1 MIIDLVVGCRPNF
14 VKAAAI
20 IQAAKKFPRV
30 HVRLLHTGQHPS
42 QMSDPIW
49 YDLDLPEPDWH
60 GEQTSLVSAT
70 GRLGYMVHDLAEM
83 WQQDARIGLKPDYVM
98 VVGDTDSTLAGALAA
113 KKSGLKLVHVE
124 AGLRSGAL
132 QMQEEINR
140 KLIDPISDVLYTSV
154 ESATK
159 NLLYEGRNPW
169 EVVFVGNVMADTLL
183 SHIAEARRKYPKPL
197 PEYAMLTLHRAENIN
212 NKTMDEI
219 IDAVGEV
226 SNNIPVIFPRHP
238 RGHVRLYAEGLKMVP
253 PMGYLEFIATMSHA
267 KFVMTD
273 SGGVQEETTLLGIPC
288 VTIRPNTERPE
299 TVHQGTNRIA
309 GTDGSSIVREAREAN
324 KRWYDMNPTPT
335 PPLWDGKAAER
346 ILHDLVGRS

>member
-20 IQAAKKFPRV
+20 VKAAKNFPRV
-30 HVRLLHTGQHPS
+30 KIRLVHTGQHPS
-42 QMSDPIW
+42 TMSDPIW
-49 YDLDLPEPDWH
+49 YDLGLPNPYWQ
-60 GEQTSLVSAT
+60 GTVIGGTSAT
-70 GRLGYMVHDLAEM
+70 TRLADMVYELANLWE
-83 WQQDARIGLKPDYVM
+83 QDIREGFKPDYVM

-113 KKSGLKLVHVE
+113 KKSGLKVVHVE

-140 KLIDPISDVLYTSV
+140 KLIDSISDVLYTSV

-169 EVVFVGNVMADTLL
+169 EVVFVGNVMADTLI
-183 SHIAEARRKYPKPL
+183 SHIAEARRKYPKPMH
-197 PEYAMLTLHRAENIN
+197 EYAMLTLHRAENVN
-212 NKTMDEI
+212 NKSMDEI

-299 TVHQGTNRIA
+299 TVHQGTNVIA

-324 KRWYDMNPTPT
+324 KRWYNLTPT
-335 PPLWDGKAAER
+335 RTPLLWDGKAAER
-346 ILHDLVGRS
+346 LLHDLVGRS

>member
-20 IQAAKKFPRV
+20 IQAAKKFPRIE
-30 HVRLLHTGQHPS
+30 VRLIHTGQHS
-42 QMSDPIW
+42 KLMSDPFFEE
-49 YDLDLPEPDWH
+49 LQLPEPYLIAQENGFENPSD
-60 GEQTSLVSAT
+60 
-70 GRLGYMVHDLAEM
+70 RLGHTISYLGYLWLRD
-83 WQQDARIGLKPDYVM
+83 RPDYVM
-98 VVGDTDSTLAGALAA
+98 VVGDTDATLAGAIAA

-183 SHIAEARRKYPKPL
+183 SHIYEARKRYPKPM
-197 PEYAMLTLHRAENIN
+197 PEYAMLTLHRAENVN
-212 NKTMDEI
+212 NKVMDEI

-267 KFVMTD
+267 KFIMTD
-273 SGGVQEETTLLGIPC
+273 SGGVQEETTLLGVPC

-309 GTDGSSIVREAREAN
+309 GTDGSSIVRGAHEAY
-324 KRWYDMNPTPT
+324 KRWYDLDPTPT
-335 PPLWDGKAAER
+335 PPLWDGHAAER
-346 ILHDLVGRS
+346 ILADLVGRS